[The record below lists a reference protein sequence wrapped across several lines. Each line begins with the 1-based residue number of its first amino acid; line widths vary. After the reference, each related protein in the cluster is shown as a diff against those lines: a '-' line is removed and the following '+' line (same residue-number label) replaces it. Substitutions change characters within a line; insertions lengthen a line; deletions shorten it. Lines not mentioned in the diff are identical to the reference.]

1 MEELQN
7 LFNLDFASIIMGL
20 CIILLGIDKIV
31 SLLKKVKDILRIKLG
46 YEEDKESI
54 EDRISVLEKHD
65 NWQYKEISKIS
76 QCVSDIDKRMLDKD
90 IDDMRWELL
99 DFCSALTGGREYNR
113 EAFDHIFRIYEK
125 YERILKNNKMTN
137 GFVDESMKYVREVY
151 HKNLENG
158 NFFK

>member
-20 CIILLGIDKIV
+20 FIIILGIDKIV
-31 SLLKKVKDILRIKLG
+31 SLLKKVKSILRIKFG

-54 EDRISVLEKHD
+54 EDRISILERHD

-76 QCVSDIDKRMLDKD
+76 QCVTDIDKRMLDKD

-99 DFCSALTGGREYNR
+99 DFCSALTGGRKYNR

-125 YERILKNNKMTN
+125 YEMILKDNKMTN
-137 GFVDESMKYVREVY
+137 GFVDESMNYVKEVY

-158 NFFK
+158 KF

>member
-7 LFNLDFASIIMGL
+7 LFNLDFTSIITGL
-20 CIILLGIDKIV
+20 FIIILGVDKIF
-31 SLLKKVKDILRIKLG
+31 SLFKKVKTALRIKLG

-54 EDRISVLEKHD
+54 EDRISILEKHD

-76 QCVSDIDKRMLDKD
+76 QCVANMDKRMLDKD

-99 DFCSALTGGREYNR
+99 DFCSALTGGRKYNR

-125 YERILKNNKMTN
+125 YETILKNNKMTN
-137 GFVDESMKYVREVY
+137 GFVDESMKYVKEVY
-151 HKNLENG
+151 HENLTNG
-158 NFFK
+158 KF